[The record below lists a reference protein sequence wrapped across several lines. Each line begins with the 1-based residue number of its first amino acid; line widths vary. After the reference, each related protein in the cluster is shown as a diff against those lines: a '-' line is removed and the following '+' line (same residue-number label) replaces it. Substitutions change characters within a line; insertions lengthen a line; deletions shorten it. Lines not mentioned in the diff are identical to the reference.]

1 MKTLNKLF
9 SYLMILSSVLMLSCK
24 DNDDMVPDEG
34 EENNVPIGKW
44 SRVSDF
50 DGVPRSGASSFTI
63 GNKGYLLCG
72 YDGKKCLSDVWEY
85 DMERDIWTQK
95 AAFPGTSRHLAV
107 AMAVDGKGYFGT
119 GYDGTDRLNDFWEY
133 DPVANSWT
141 QKADFLGSA
150 RHGAVAFGIG
160 NKGYLGCGYDEAC
173 LKDFYAFTPL
183 SNSWVQIA
191 SIGGLDTID
200 NIGGSKRKGATSF
213 VINDIAYVC
222 GGINNGNYAED
233 FWKYDPA
240 AEKWTRLRDIS
251 DTSDDSYDDDYDM
264 LGTDKVAFVIG
275 GAAYLTCGGSGSLR
289 LETWK
294 YVPQTDLWE
303 SVARFKGT
311 SRTGTVSFSNGG
323 RGFVVSGKNS
333 TNYFDDIWEFDPDEY
348 DDDDY

>member
-141 QKADFLGSA
+141 QKADFLG
-150 RHGAVAFGIG
+150 
-160 NKGYLGCGYDEAC
+160 LG
-173 LKDFYAFTPL
+173 P
-183 SNSWVQIA
+183 SW
-191 SIGGLDTID
+191 GCRFRD
-200 NIGGSKRKGATSF
+200 
-213 VINDIAYVC
+213 
-222 GGINNGNYAED
+222 
-233 FWKYDPA
+233 WK
-240 AEKWTRLRDIS
+240 
-251 DTSDDSYDDDYDM
+251 
-264 LGTDKVAFVIG
+264 
-275 GAAYLTCGGSGSLR
+275 
-289 LETWK
+289 
-294 YVPQTDLWE
+294 
-303 SVARFKGT
+303 
-311 SRTGTVSFSNGG
+311 
-323 RGFVVSGKNS
+323 
-333 TNYFDDIWEFDPDEY
+333 
-348 DDDDY
+348 